1 MFLKWISRLP
11 FQASL
16 EPWEKSSEIAEA
28 ADPNPPTPKPN
39 PPHAM
44 LKRHI
49 LPDFCR
55 GGWALDK
62 SFCQFQTRVAQENE
76 KLQVQRLSHS
86 NQKLPTHMHH
96 SRSFVYNS
104 KGNLLFHRFTH
115 SNTLLISKS
124 TGKPF
129 EDLLR
134 TKITRQ
140 GKIPWCFTAGR
151 RCLRINA
158 PRRFWLL
165 FSCPILS
172 KKGKL

>member
-1 MFLKWISRLP
+1 MFLKWIARLP
-11 FQASL
+11 LKAGL
-16 EPWEKSSEIAEA
+16 EPSRVIGDCRSCWCQ
-28 ADPNPPTPKPN
+28 PTNPKPN

-96 SRSFVYNS
+96 SRSFRKIQGEICYS
-104 KGNLLFHRFTH
+104 TD
-115 SNTLLISKS
+115 SLIATYCLSPKS
-124 TGKPF
+124 TLTFRRLTSHLK
-129 EDLLR
+129 
-134 TKITRQ
+134 TRQ
-140 GKIPWCFTAGR
+140 GKIPGVLQLGAAACASTHPEGSGFFFHNKNS
-151 RCLRINA
+151 L
-158 PRRFWLL
+158 
-165 FSCPILS
+165 
-172 KKGKL
+172 